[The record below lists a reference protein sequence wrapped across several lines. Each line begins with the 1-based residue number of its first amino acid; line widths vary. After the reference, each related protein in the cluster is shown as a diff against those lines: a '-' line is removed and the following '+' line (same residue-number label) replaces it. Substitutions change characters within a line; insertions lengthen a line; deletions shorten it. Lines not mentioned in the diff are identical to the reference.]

1 MEDFATGWLQEGGK
15 TAPGRPVGLTLAPD
29 GSLMVSDDK
38 AGLVYSIRYQGR

>member
-1 MEDFATGWLQEGGK
+1 VEDFATGWLQEVGQ
-15 TAPGRPVGLTLAPD
+15 TTPGRRVGLILAPD